1 MKNLHIY
8 SSSLRHKSKK
18 TIDRFDFECFLL
30 RSFVRRALYFFE
42 NQIDSTRK
50 SDYFLSFFSLF
61 RDASLADLKYQ
72 EFPNEYAQSEI
83 QVYVKKNS
91 TPSQM
96 LQRQFAWITGA
107 GLYYTE
113 IDPMNVQESFLKRS
127 RILDYHFDQIT
138 RQRDEE
144 RPPKSVALTE
154 FHSLMMFPNE
164 NQIRAICTVNE
175 KVVMIDGSMAVRSK
189 SENVR
194 SRSFSSL
201 CFFFSLVDRFV
212 TLEIKFEINFGFV
225 LTNAFFFTQFKMNF
239 EMFGAFLCRKT
250 NFQERWKLVP
260 SYVVFFLLRF
270 DFFRCFRS
278 EIRSKHFVDNARSI
292 LNTPIFFSMRKS
304 SSKFDHL
311 NFRIRFFF

>member
-1 MKNLHIY
+1 MKILQIY
-8 SSSLRHKSKK
+8 SLLLQHKSKNK
-18 TIDRFDFECFLL
+18 SIVSNSIYFY
-30 RSFVRRALYFFE
+30 RRALYFFK

-50 SDYFLSFFSLF
+50 SDYFLLFFSLF

-83 QVYVKKNS
+83 QVHVKKNS

-189 SENVR
+189 
-194 SRSFSSL
+194 
-201 CFFFSLVDRFV
+201 
-212 TLEIKFEINFGFV
+212 
-225 LTNAFFFTQFKMNF
+225 TN
-239 EMFGAFLCRKT
+239 
-250 NFQERWKLVP
+250 
-260 SYVVFFLLRF
+260 
-270 DFFRCFRS
+270 
-278 EIRSKHFVDNARSI
+278 
-292 LNTPIFFSMRKS
+292 
-304 SSKFDHL
+304 KFD
-311 NFRIRFFF
+311 